1 MALNLFEKLLTLS
14 GESTVPVQLLSE
26 DEALIEFIREGATQA
41 EALVFVNEN
50 Y

>member
-1 MALNLFEKLLTLS
+1 MLS

-26 DEALIEFIREGATQA
+26 DEQLITLLRDASVSQEQALE
-41 EALVFVNEN
+41 FVNEN